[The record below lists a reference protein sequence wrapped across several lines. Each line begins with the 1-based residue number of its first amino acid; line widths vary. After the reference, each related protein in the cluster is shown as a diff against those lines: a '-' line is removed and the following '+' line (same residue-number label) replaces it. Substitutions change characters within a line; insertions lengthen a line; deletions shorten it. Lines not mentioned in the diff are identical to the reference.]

1 MAAPTILDSA
11 MAVRSAWVRGWFD
24 EVLVE
29 TVCGIP

>member
-1 MAAPTILDSA
+1 

-24 EVLVE
+24 DVLVE